1 MRKSMDIQNKNIDG
15 GKAFDWGRT
24 SGDYA
29 KFRDIYP
36 EAFYKAILDRGFC
49 KAGQSCL
56 DLGTGT
62 GVLPRNLYDAGAKWC
77 GTDISPE
84 QIEQAKLL
92 ASQAGMQID
101 FRAASAETTDYPDDS
116 FDTVTACQCYWYFD
130 AEKAYPNIAR
140 MLKNGGSLVL
150 LYMGWLAEEDKIA
163 DASEK
168 LVLQYNPQWTGAG
181 DRRHLIQPP
190 EEIAGLFEITEQ
202 TMFDL
207 PVHFTRENWHGRMR
221 ACRGVGAS
229 LNPEQLAAWDSDH
242 RNMLETLAPEEFD
255 ILHYAAIT
263 VLKVRK

>member
-1 MRKSMDIQNKNIDG
+1 MDIQNKNIDG

-24 SGDYA
+24 SEDYA

-36 EAFYKAILDRGFC
+36 EAFYQAILDRGFC
-49 KAGQSCL
+49 KAGQHCL

-62 GVLPRNLYDAGAKWC
+62 GVLPRNLFHAGAEWC

-92 ASQAGMQID
+92 AAQAGMQID
-101 FRAASAETTDYPDDS
+101 FRTASAETTDYPDNS
-116 FDTVTACQCYWYFD
+116 FDVVTACQCYWYFNP
-130 AEKAYPNIAR
+130 ETAYPNIAR
-140 MLKNGGSLVL
+140 MLRQNGALVL
-150 LYMGWLAEEDKIA
+150 LYMGWLADEDKIA

-168 LVLQYNPQWTGAG
+168 LVLKYNPAWTGAG
-181 DRRHLIQPP
+181 DKRHLIQPP
-190 EEIAGLFEITEQ
+190 QEIADHFEITEQ

-207 PVHFTRENWHGRMR
+207 PVHFTRAAWHGRMR

-229 LNPEQLAAWDSDH
+229 LDAAQLKAWDNDH
-242 RNMLETLAPEEFD
+242 RKMLDENAPEEFD

-263 VLKVRK
+263 VLRVKK

>member
-1 MRKSMDIQNKNIDG
+1 MRKSMDIQNNSIDG

-36 EAFYKAILDRGFC
+36 EAFYRAILDRGFC
-49 KAGQSCL
+49 KDGQRCL

-62 GVLPRNLYDAGAKWC
+62 GVLPRNLYHAGAQWC

-84 QIEQAKLL
+84 QIEQAKRL
-92 ASQAGMQID
+92 AADAGMQID

-130 AEKAYPNIAR
+130 AAKAYPNIAR
-140 MLKNGGSLVL
+140 MLKKNGSLVL

-168 LVLQYNPQWTGAG
+168 LVLQYNPKWTGGG

-190 EEIAGLFEITEQ
+190 EEIAELFDITEQ

-229 LNPEQLAAWDSDH
+229 LDAQQIRAWDADH
-242 RNMLETLAPEEFD
+242 RAMLESLAPAEFD
-255 ILHYAAIT
+255 ILHYAAMT
-263 VLKVRK
+263 VLKVKK

>member
-1 MRKSMDIQNKNIDG
+1 MNIQKADIDG

-36 EAFYKAILDRGFC
+36 EAFYQAILSRSFC
-49 KAGQSCL
+49 TEGQRCL

-62 GVLPRNLYDAGAKWC
+62 GVLPRNLYHAGAKWC

-84 QIEQAKLL
+84 QIGQAKLL
-92 ASQAGMQID
+92 AAAAGMQID
-101 FRAASAETTDYPDDS
+101 FRTASAETTVYPGES
-116 FDTVTACQCYWYFD
+116 FDTVTACQCYWYFHP
-130 AEKAYPNIAR
+130 ETAYPNIAG
-140 MLKNGGSLVL
+140 MLKKGGALVL

-168 LVLQYNPQWTGAG
+168 LVLKYNPQWTGGG
-181 DRRHLIQPP
+181 DKRHLIQPP
-190 EEIAGLFEITEQ
+190 VEALHYFSVTEQ

-207 PVHFTRENWHGRMR
+207 PVHFTRESWHGRMR

-229 LNPEQLAAWDSDH
+229 LDPEKLSAWDAEH
-242 RNMLETLAPEEFD
+242 HAMLMQSAPAEFD

-263 VLKVRK
+263 VLTKK

>member
-1 MRKSMDIQNKNIDG
+1 MDIQITNIDG
-15 GKAFDWGRT
+15 GKAFDWGKT

-36 EAFYKAILDRGFC
+36 ADFYAAILKRGFC
-49 KAGQSCL
+49 QSGQKCL
-56 DLGTGT
+56 DIGTGT
-62 GVLPRNLYDAGAKWC
+62 GVLPRNLSQAGAEWC

-92 ASQAGMQID
+92 SAAAGLQID
-101 FRAASAETTDYPDDS
+101 YRTASAETTDYPDDS
-116 FDTVTACQCYWYFD
+116 FDVVTACQCYWYFD
-130 AEKAYPNIAR
+130 PETAYPNIAR
-140 MLKNGGSLVL
+140 MLKKDGTLVL
-150 LYMGWLAEEDKIA
+150 LYMGWLADEDKIA

-168 LVLQYNPQWTGAG
+168 IVLQYNPKWTGGG
-181 DRRHLIQPP
+181 DRRHLIEPP
-190 EEIAGLFEITEQ
+190 KQAYRYFDIAEQ

-229 LNPEQLAAWDSDH
+229 LDAEQLKAWDRDH
-242 RNMLETLAPEEFD
+242 REMLEQNAPDEFD

-263 VLKVRK
+263 VLKKK